1 MTDKQKVEALQMLL
15 NGATY
20 AEVGRKY
27 MLSTETIRK
36 MFINI
41 LDRGTKSHSRVEC
54 IYQGLGDW
62 CEKNGY
68 TAHSLGKKLGVG
80 NGVMHKA
87 FREKGYLRK
96 DNIDKILELTGMT
109 YEECFAK
116 RKAPEDAA
124 TSIKG

>member
-41 LDRGTKSHSRVEC
+41 LDRGTRSHSRVEC

-68 TAHSLGKKLGVG
+68 TAHSLGKNLGVS

-87 FREKGYLRK
+87 FREEVYLRK

>member
-20 AEVGRKY
+20 EEVGRKY

-36 MFINI
+36 MFSNI
-41 LDRGTKSHSRVEC
+41 LDRGTRRHSRVEC
-54 IYQGLGDW
+54 IYQGLGEW

-68 TAHSLGKKLGVG
+68 TAHSFEKKLGVG
-80 NGVMHKA
+80 NGVMRKA
-87 FREKGYLRK
+87 FRGESYLRM
-96 DNIDKILELTGMT
+96 DNIDKILDLTGMT

-116 RKAPEDAA
+116 RKAPEEAA

>member
-36 MFINI
+36 MFANI
-41 LDRGTKSHSRVEC
+41 LDGGTRRYSRVEC
-54 IYQGLGDW
+54 IYQGLGEW
-62 CEKNGY
+62 CKKNGY

-80 NGVMHKA
+80 NGVMNKA
-87 FREKGYLRK
+87 FREEGCLRK